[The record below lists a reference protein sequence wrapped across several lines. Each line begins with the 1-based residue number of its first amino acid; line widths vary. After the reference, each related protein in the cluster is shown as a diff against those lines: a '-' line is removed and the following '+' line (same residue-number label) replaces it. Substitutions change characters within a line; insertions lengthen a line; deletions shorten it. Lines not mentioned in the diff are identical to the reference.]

1 MGKYFLH
8 LDAPFVLLLLA
19 EEKNPGAHYELW
31 RSYGYDGIM
40 WPYVSNKHA
49 NGEIKKLSR
58 QQVLPLHV
66 EEELVKHLVAMEN
79 MFFGVTR
86 TELMKLAYEV
96 AEKNDIP
103 HGFNRVSKMPGKTWY
118 RKFMLRHPEIS
129 LRQPEATSVAR
140 ASGFSNEAV
149 GRYFTLLEKIIDEHK
164 LTAMRIYNMDES
176 GISVIQK
183 SCQKVIGLKGKHQIG
198 SISSAERGINTTVVC
213 CNNAAGQY
221 VPQLV
226 IFKRKR
232 MTAELSNEAPI
243 GSVVTCNDSGW
254 MDADT
259 FTKWLQHFVDFVKPT
274 ADKKVL
280 LVLDGQSTRVKNLKA
295 IELARKEN
303 VIMLCLPPNTTHKI
317 QPLDRTLLK
326 PLQTY
331 YDQAAERWL
340 RTHVGR
346 VITPYQ
352 LCGLLNEAYCK
363 AATMSTA
370 INGFAW
376 CGIWP
381 CSRIVFAESEFHAS
395 FYNTTSFAEAPSTG
409 TTSHHTTAPTAG
421 THNHQDHC
429 TDSRSIHSP
438 VHGADSRSSH
448 SPDHSADSR
457 STHSPVHCAD
467 SRSTHSPVHCADSR
481 RAHSSVI
488 CAHSRSTNS
497 PVRRAD
503 NRSFIWTVY
512 LWINWNP
519 ISTSVYTDPGH
530 WSTLHD
536 GASEWNYRPIAM
548 WRPLCV
554 QHQTRRQVF
563 FFQERCRRQLYRWTE
578 TADPSPAPS

>member
-1 MGKYFLH
+1 
-8 LDAPFVLLLLA
+8 
-19 EEKNPGAHYELW
+19 
-31 RSYGYDGIM
+31 
-40 WPYVSNKHA
+40 
-49 NGEIKKLSR
+49 
-58 QQVLPLHV
+58 
-66 EEELVKHLVAMEN
+66 
-79 MFFGVTR
+79 
-86 TELMKLAYEV
+86 MKLAYEV

-103 HGFNRVSKMPGKTWY
+103 HGFNIVSKMAGKTWY

-129 LRQPEATSVAR
+129 LRHPEATSVAR
-140 ASGFSNEAV
+140 ASGFNNEAV

-176 GISVIQK
+176 GISVVQK

-198 SISSAERGINTTVVC
+198 SISSAERGINTTVVS

-221 VPQLV
+221 VPPLV
-226 IFKRKR
+226 IFKQKR
-232 MTAELSNEAPI
+232 MPAELSNVAPI

-280 LVLDGQSTRVKNLKA
+280 LVLDGHSTHVNNLKA

-303 VIMLCLPPNTTHKI
+303 VIMLCLPPHTTHKI
-317 QPLDRTLLK
+317 QPLDRILFK

-352 LCGLLNEAYCK
+352 LCGLFNEAYCK
-363 AATMSTA
+363 SATMSTA
-370 INGFAW
+370 INGFAR

-381 CSRIVFAESEFHAS
+381 CSRDVFAESEFHAS
-395 FYNTTSFAEAPSTG
+395 FSDTRSVDFLRRSTINRDHFAPHHCAESRSTH
-409 TTSHHTTAPTAG
+409 SP
-421 THNHQDHC
+421 DHC
-429 TDSRSIHSP
+429 ADIRSIHSP
-438 VHGADSRSSH
+438 VHCADSRSAH

-481 RAHSSVI
+481 RAHSSVS
-488 CAHSRSTNS
+488 CAHSRSTKELQVLELHLNS
-497 PVRRAD
+497 VPLNQLEPHLNQR
-503 NRSFIWTVY
+503 
-512 LWINWNP
+512 
-519 ISTSVYTDPGH
+519 
-530 WSTLHD
+530 LH
-536 GASEWNYRPIAM
+536 RP
-548 WRPLCV
+548 RPLINT
-554 QHQTRRQVF
+554 TRR
-563 FFQERCRRQLYRWTE
+563 RL
-578 TADPSPAPS
+578 